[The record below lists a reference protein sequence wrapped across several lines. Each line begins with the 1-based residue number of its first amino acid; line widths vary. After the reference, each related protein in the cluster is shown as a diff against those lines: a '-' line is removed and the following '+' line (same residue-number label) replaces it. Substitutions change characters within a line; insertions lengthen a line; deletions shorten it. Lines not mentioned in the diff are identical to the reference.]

1 MRYEIKGDNLPVVIC
16 HLQKGETMIT
26 DSGAMSWM
34 DPVMK
39 METTSGGFGKAFGR
53 MFSGETMF
61 QNRYTAIDDG
71 MIAFASS
78 FPGSIKA
85 INIDPDHEIIIQKST
100 FLASTQNIEMS
111 VFFNK
116 KIGTGFF
123 GGEGF
128 IMNKISGHGLVF
140 LESDG
145 TAIEYDLLPGQQMIV
160 DTGYLAMMDAT
171 CKMEIQSVKGVKNKL
186 LGGEGFFNTIV
197 TGPGKLVL
205 QSMPISSVA
214 SVISPF
220 IPTGGN

>member
-1 MRYEIKGDNLPVVIC
+1 MKYEIKGDNLPVVIC
-16 HLQKGETMIT
+16 HLEKGESMIT

-34 DPVMK
+34 DPVME

-61 QNRYTAIDDG
+61 QNRYHAKEDG

-78 FPGSIKA
+78 FPGSIEA
-85 INIDPDHEIIIQKST
+85 VEINPNHEIIVQKSS
-100 FLASTQNIEMS
+100 FLAGTSGIDMS

-116 KIGTGFF
+116 KMATGIF

-128 IMNKISGHGLVF
+128 IMNKI
-140 LESDG
+140 
-145 TAIEYDLLPGQQMIV
+145 I

-186 LGGEGFFNTIV
+186 LGGEGFFNTVV
-197 TGPGKLVL
+197 TGPGKVVL
-205 QSMPISSVA
+205 QSMPISAVA
-214 SVISPF
+214 AGLIPF
-220 IPTGGN
+220 LPSGK